1 MNLLTEKD
9 EFGSSTKCVHS
20 GTETDPSW
28 GSVVTPIYQTT
39 TYSIPDVPELIE
51 LYSHKKK
58 GYTYTSTGNPT
69 QRAAEKK
76 IAALEGGEDAA
87 VFSAGMG
94 AITATINSLVR
105 NGDEVIAQNDL
116 YGETFRLFKT
126 MPEMRGV
133 KSHFFNAARIDEVE
147 DLINEKTRLLYLETP
162 TNPLLKLVD
171 IEKAT
176 EIARDHGVTTIL
188 DNTFASPLNQRGLD
202 LGVDIVVE
210 SATKSLSGHHHV
222 VCGAAISTKKHIKAI
237 KHMRGDYGQ
246 TLDPFGAF
254 LLITGMQTMSLRIE
268 RMNANALALAEFL
281 EESPKVERVYY
292 PGLPSHPQHDI
303 AKKQMHGFGSMVS
316 FKVKGGLDAIT
327 HLFNHLELVKLATSL
342 GGVDTIA
349 TIPCISTHG
358 GLSKEAQLKV
368 GITENLVRAS
378 IGIED
383 YSDLENDFKN
393 ALSHL

>member
-20 GTETDPSW
+20 GTEADPSW

-39 TYSIPDVPELIE
+39 TYSIPDVPELIA

-147 DLINEKTRLLYLETP
+147 ELINEKTRLLYLETP

-222 VCGAAISTKKHIKAI
+222 VCGAAISTKEHIKAI

-316 FKVKGGLDAIT
+316 FEVKGGLDAIT

-383 YSDLENDFKN
+383 YPDLENDFKK